1 MHIFTFYKK
10 FIINLP
16 PLRLFIFSWCGSSV
30 AGDLHH
36 ELLGFLCSV
45 LSAASALSSCKWITS
60 QTSHIMTSPPAPPT
74 LLLRSP
80 RSVINLQPSLSDG
93 SPPSSRS
100 HLLPLVLPTRFNT
113 TQVAA
118 LSLVFSFK
126 LRLFVCPPSLNCC
139 RLHPPLHRSPL
150 LPAVLWRL

>member
-16 PLRLFIFSWCGSSV
+16 PLRLFIFSRCGSSV

-45 LSAASALSSCKWITS
+45 LAAASALSSCKWITS

-100 HLLPLVLPTRFNT
+100 HLLPLVLPTRAS
-113 TQVAA
+113 TQHRSPLFLWFA
-118 LSLVFSFK
+118 LSS
-126 LRLFVCPPSLNCC
+126 FVCLSV